1 MNNVEK
7 FWSYLG
13 FSNTTMDEIQILQL
27 IILLCKEE
35 KVSLPKIDE
44 EITLFNYIVDTF
56 IHKLET
62 NSFKHITEDNII
74 KELT

>member
-1 MNNVEK
+1 
-7 FWSYLG
+7 
-13 FSNTTMDEIQILQL
+13 MDEIQILQL

-62 NSFKHITEDNII
+62 NSFKHSDVSLFLYWKLRNYRKI
-74 KELT
+74 

>member
-62 NSFKHITEDNII
+62 NSFKHITEDDII
-74 KELT
+74 RELT

>member
-62 NSFKHITEDNII
+62 NSFKHITEDDII